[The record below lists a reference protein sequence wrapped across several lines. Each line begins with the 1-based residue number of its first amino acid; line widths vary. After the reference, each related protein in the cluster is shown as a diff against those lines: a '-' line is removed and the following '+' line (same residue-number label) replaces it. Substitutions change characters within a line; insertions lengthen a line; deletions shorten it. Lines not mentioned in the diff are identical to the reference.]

1 MAILTLD
8 FRGIGLPKPLY
19 NRFVNWINL
28 ISVGQA
34 SCAKTTG
41 GYCILLG
48 TCDNLFAE
56 VFETASFTIG
66 FGGNSIAVVP
76 LA

>member
-28 ISVGQA
+28 ISVGKT
-34 SCAKTTG
+34 SCKTLKG
-41 GYCILLG
+41 FGILLS
-48 TCDNLFAE
+48 TFDDLFA
-56 VFETASFTIG
+56 
-66 FGGNSIAVVP
+66 
-76 LA
+76 